1 MVEPRRITMNVEPQI
16 IERLGD
22 NTYYYNYDI
31 IKGEAPK
38 TNMRE
43 GEPEEM
49 KTVWSY
55 IQVHLNGVPNSSDCV
70 RAVIKKYVTIDEEM
84 NILNKYSKYQLGLS
98 SDASDYDNYYEYVE
112 LLSNIKT
119 KVKKDF
125 NIEVTPSVTD
135 LIPSQKDISNLL
147 QMVIETF
154 NLSDQESLKV
164 KSIYPMWISMIGKQL
179 PKNHKVTYN
188 GSLYKAINDIDEV
201 KEEENPK
208 ESLDLY
214 EEIIELHSGDKNDP
228 IKYKSGIVFEL
239 GKYYTQNGVVY
250 ICFKDSTLVVED
262 DITKYLGIYVS
273 IA

>member
-1 MVEPRRITMNVEPQI
+1 MNVEPQI

-31 IKGEAPK
+31 VKGEAPK
-38 TNMRE
+38 ASMRE
-43 GEPEEM
+43 GDPEEM
-49 KTVWSY
+49 ETVWSY

-70 RAVIKKYVTIDEEM
+70 RAIIKQYVDINEEM

-98 SDASDYDNYYEYVE
+98 SDISDYNNYYEYVE
-112 LLSNIKT
+112 LVSTIKA

-125 NIEVTPSVTD
+125 NISTTDSVTD

-147 QMVIETF
+147 QMIIETF
-154 NLSDQESLKV
+154 NLSDQDSLKV
-164 KSIYPMWISMIGKQL
+164 KSIYPTWISMIGKRL

-188 GSLYKAINDIDEV
+188 GLLYKSINDIEEI
-201 KEEENPK
+201 KEENNPK
-208 ESLDLY
+208 ESSDLY

-228 IKYKSGIVFEL
+228 IKYKSGIVLEL
-239 GKYYTQNGVVY
+239 GKYYTQNNIIY
-250 ICFKDSTLVVED
+250 ICFKDSSLATED

-273 IA
+273 IV